1 MHGGRVHVHAA
12 RQVSRLIILS
22 VKFHVPFKRMYTV
35 FYNGRSALPKC
46 DPLLLYTIKINVE

>member
-1 MHGGRVHVHAA
+1 MHVHAA